1 VNKIRGTWHK
11 VRGTMR
17 SNALALLLDGL
28 FSSVVLTHF
37 IVDLINSQRA
47 VLLTY
52 MSVPLGLSNAALGFF
67 NTMYVV
73 AGSIIQPLF
82 GYLADRLGPRW
93 MAMGGVL
100 WLGGFF
106 GLALVIPG
114 QAALWLLI
122 IASIG
127 SAAFH
132 PAGVMQATLRGQ
144 THFSGRETT
153 SAAFFFVFGQTG
165 FFIGPLLGGPLLDRF
180 GPMGLLLLV
189 SMVVPTG
196 LNVGYRLRRAPMAAP
211 AVGAARTVNDSEGA
225 GPQLAGWQPGR
236 LLPLVAFALV
246 AAFQAWAQQN
256 MMTFVPKY
264 IHDLGQTP
272 SVYGVMTALFMGGSA
287 LGNGFGGGL
296 ADRFGKRRV
305 ATLALSLAS
314 VPLFLVG
321 SVGWSGWL
329 LLFIPLGGALT
340 GAVQSIIVVLAQRF
354 LPKGMAL
361 ASGLIL
367 GFMFSAGAL
376 GTMLSGFL
384 ADRWG
389 LATIFHMNA
398 LIVLAAAGLAFT
410 LAKN

>member
-1 VNKIRGTWHK
+1 
-11 VRGTMR
+11 M
-17 SNALALLLDGL
+17 ALLLDGL
-28 FSSVVLTHF
+28 FSSVAITHF
-37 IVDLINSQRA
+37 IVDLINAQRA
-47 VLLTY
+47 VLLTFL
-52 MSVPLGLSNAALGFF
+52 SVPLGLNNAALGFF

-73 AGSIIQPLF
+73 AGSIIQPIF

-93 MAMGGVL
+93 MAAGGVL

-106 GLALVIPG
+106 ALALVVPG
-114 QAALWLLI
+114 QLALWLLVV
-122 IASIG
+122 ASMG

-153 SAAFFFVFGQTG
+153 SAALFFVFGQTG
-165 FFIGPLLGGPLLDRF
+165 FFFGPLLGGPLLDHF
-180 GPMGLLLLV
+180 GPMGLLLLM
-189 SMVVPTG
+189 SLVVPTG
-196 LNVGYRLRRAPMAAP
+196 LNVGYHLRRAPRAAP
-211 AVGAARTVNDSEGA
+211 AVGAARTVPDPA
-225 GPQLAGWQPGR
+225 GHEPQSAGWRASR
-236 LLPLVAFALV
+236 LLPLLAFALV

-264 IHDLGQTP
+264 IHDLGQSP

-296 ADRFGKRRV
+296 ADRFGKRRIAV
-305 ATLALSLAS
+305 TALSLAS
-314 VPLFLVG
+314 IPLFLVG

-340 GAVQSIIVVLAQRF
+340 GAVHSIIVVLAQRM
-354 LPKGMAL
+354 LPSGMAL

-376 GTMLSGFL
+376 GTLLSGFL
-384 ADRWG
+384 ADQWG
-389 LATIFHMNA
+389 LASIFHMNA
-398 LIVLAAAGLAFT
+398 LIVLAAAGLAFS

>member
-1 VNKIRGTWHK
+1 V
-11 VRGTMR
+11 VRGTSR
-17 SNALALLLDGL
+17 SIVLALLLDSL

-47 VLLTY
+47 ILLTY
-52 MSVPLGLSNAALGFF
+52 LSVPLGLSNAALGFF

-73 AGSIIQPLF
+73 AGSIIQPVF
-82 GYLADRLGPRW
+82 GYLTDRLGPRW
-93 MAMGGVL
+93 MAMGGAL

-106 GLALVIPG
+106 SLALVIPG

-122 IASIG
+122 VASMG

-144 THFSGRETT
+144 THFSGREAT

-165 FFIGPLLGGPLLDRF
+165 FFIGPMVGGPLLDRF
-180 GPMGLLLLV
+180 GPMGLLFVV

-196 LNVGYRLRRAPMAAP
+196 LNVGYRLRRAPMVAP
-211 AVGAARTVNDSEGA
+211 AVGAARTVADPT
-225 GPQLAGWQPGR
+225 GPGLELAGSQAKRW
-236 LLPLVAFALV
+236 LPLLAFALV

-264 IHDLGQTP
+264 IHDLGQSP
-272 SVYGVMTALFMGGSA
+272 SVYGVMAALFMGGSA

-305 ATLALSLAS
+305 ATLALSLSS

-389 LATIFHMNA
+389 MATIFHINA
-398 LIVLAAAGLAFT
+398 LIVLAAAGLALT

>member
-1 VNKIRGTWHK
+1 
-11 VRGTMR
+11 MLR

-28 FSSVVLTHF
+28 FSSVVLTHL

-52 MSVPLGLSNAALGFF
+52 LSVPLGLSNAALGFF

-73 AGSIIQPLF
+73 AGSIIQPVF
-82 GYLADRLGPRW
+82 GYLADRIGPRW
-93 MAMGGVL
+93 LAMGGVL

-106 GLALVIPG
+106 ALALLIPG
-114 QAALWLLI
+114 PAALWLLVV
-122 IASIG
+122 ASMG

-165 FFIGPLLGGPLLDRF
+165 FFIGPMLGGPLLDRF
-180 GPMGLLLLV
+180 GPLGLLLLV
-189 SMVVPTG
+189 GPVVPTG
-196 LNVGYRLRRAPMAAP
+196 LNVGYRLRRAPLAAP
-211 AVGAARTVNDSEGA
+211 AVGAARTVINPA
-225 GPQLAGWQPGR
+225 GPESTGDRVSR
-236 LLPLVAFALV
+236 LLPLLAFALV

-264 IHDLGQTP
+264 IHDLGQSP

-287 LGNGFGGGL
+287 LGNGFGGGM

-305 ATLALSLAS
+305 AIIALSLAS

-329 LLFIPLGGALT
+329 LLLIPLGGALT
-340 GAVQSIIVVLAQRF
+340 GAVHSIIVVLAQRM
-354 LPKGMAL
+354 LPSGMAL

-376 GTMLSGFL
+376 GTLLSGFL
-384 ADRWG
+384 ADQWG

>member
-1 VNKIRGTWHK
+1 
-11 VRGTMR
+11 
-17 SNALALLLDGL
+17 LALLLDGL
-28 FSSVVLTHF
+28 FSSVVLTHL

-47 VLLTY
+47 VLLTFL
-52 MSVPLGLSNAALGFF
+52 SVPLGLNNAALGFF

-73 AGSIIQPLF
+73 AGSIIQPVF
-82 GYLADRLGPRW
+82 GFLADRLGPRW
-93 MAMGGVL
+93 LAMGGVL

-106 GLALVIPG
+106 ALALVVPG
-114 QAALWLLI
+114 QAALWLLVV
-122 IASIG
+122 ASMG

-144 THFSGRETT
+144 THFAGRETT

-165 FFIGPLLGGPLLDRF
+165 FFMGPVLGGPLLDRF
-180 GPMGLLLLV
+180 GPLGLLLLMSLV
-189 SMVVPTG
+189 LPVG
-196 LNVGYRLRRAPMAAP
+196 LNVGYRLRRAPRAAP
-211 AVGAARTVNDSEGA
+211 AVGAARTVIDLD
-225 GPQLAGWQPGR
+225 GPLSTGGRLNR
-236 LLPLVAFALV
+236 LLPLLAFALV

-264 IHDLGQTP
+264 IHDLGQTA

-305 ATLALSLAS
+305 AITALSLAS

-321 SVGWSGWL
+321 SVGWSMWL

-340 GAVQSIIVVLAQRF
+340 GAVHSIIVVLAQRM
-354 LPKGMAL
+354 LPSGMAL

-376 GTMLSGFL
+376 GTLLSGFL
-384 ADRWG
+384 ADQWG
-389 LATIFHMNA
+389 LATIFHLNA

>member
-1 VNKIRGTWHK
+1 
-11 VRGTMR
+11 
-17 SNALALLLDGL
+17 LALLLDGL

-52 MSVPLGLSNAALGFF
+52 LSVPLGLSNAALGFF

-73 AGSIIQPLF
+73 AGSILQPVF

-93 MAMGGVL
+93 MATGGVL

-106 GLALVIPG
+106 GLAVVTPG

-122 IASIG
+122 VASMG

-165 FFIGPLLGGPLLDRF
+165 FFIGPVLGGPLLDRF
-180 GPMGLLLLV
+180 GPAGLLLLA

-196 LNVGYRLRRAPMAAP
+196 LNVGYRLRQAPKVAP
-211 AVGAARTVNDSEGA
+211 AVGAARTIIDPA
-225 GPQLAGWQPGR
+225 GHGPELSGGR
-236 LLPLVAFALV
+236 TSRMLPLLAFALV

-264 IHDLGQTP
+264 IHDLGQSP
-272 SVYGVMTALFMGGSA
+272 SIYGVMAALFMGGSA
-287 LGNGFGGGL
+287 LGNGFGGSL

-305 ATLALSLAS
+305 ATLALFLAS
-314 VPLFLVG
+314 APLFLVG
-321 SVGWSGWL
+321 SVGWSWWL
-329 LLFIPLGGALT
+329 LLLIPLGGALT

-354 LPKGMAL
+354 LPSGMAL

-389 LATIFHMNA
+389 LASVFHMNA
-398 LIVLAAAGLAFT
+398 LIVLAAAGLSFT

>member
-1 VNKIRGTWHK
+1 MG
-11 VRGTMR
+11 
-17 SNALALLLDGL
+17 LLLDGL

-37 IVDLINSQRA
+37 VVDLMNSQWA
-47 VLLTY
+47 ILLTY
-52 MSVPLGLSNAALGFF
+52 LSVPLGLSNAALGFF
-67 NTMYVV
+67 NTMYV
-73 AGSIIQPLF
+73 AGGSIFQPVF

-106 GLALVIPG
+106 GLALVIQG
-114 QAALWLLI
+114 HAALWLLI
-122 IASIG
+122 VASMG

-132 PAGVMQATLRGQ
+132 PSGVMQATLRGQ

-153 SAAFFFVFGQTG
+153 SAAIFFVFGQTG
-165 FFIGPLLGGPLLDRF
+165 FFFGPLLGGPLLERF
-180 GPMGLLLLV
+180 GPAGLLLLV

-196 LNVGYRLRRAPMAAP
+196 LNVGYRLRQAPKEAP
-211 AVGAARTVNDSEGA
+211 AVGAARIVIDQA
-225 GPQLAGWQPGR
+225 GHGPELPGWRTTR
-236 LLPLVAFALV
+236 LLPLLAFALV

-264 IHDLGQTP
+264 IHDLGQSP

-305 ATLALSLAS
+305 ATLALFLAS

-321 SVGWSGWL
+321 SVGWSWWL
-329 LLFIPLGGALT
+329 LLFVPLGGALT

-354 LPKGMAL
+354 LPRGMAL

-384 ADRWG
+384 ADQWG
-389 LATIFHMNA
+389 LASIFHMNA